1 MELEEIGHKEV
12 KKEGT
17 SGDITKVTQPQH
29 DKISA
34 LQSRDPSFLLQKLKK
49 EEEEYKRLQ

>member
-1 MELEEIGHKEV
+1 MELEEIGHKEG
-12 KKEGT
+12 KEEST
-17 SGDITKVTQPQH
+17 SGDITKVAQPQH